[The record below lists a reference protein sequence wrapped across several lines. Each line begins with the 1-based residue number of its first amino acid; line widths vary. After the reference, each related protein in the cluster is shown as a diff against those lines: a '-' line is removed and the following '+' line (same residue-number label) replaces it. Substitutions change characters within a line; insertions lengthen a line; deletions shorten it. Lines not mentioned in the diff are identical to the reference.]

1 MGKSN
6 TWSEDSSGH
15 FKFQFPSF
23 HILGTSPEIDT
34 VANLFVL
41 RLLETMNYLG
51 YEFILS
57 SDLSSNHGQSSL
69 FFKEAEWVSLAFVK
83 RTVFETRIQN
93 FLQVAEQ
100 SLATQGTFKKANI
113 FGIFLYCRVRTRKR
127 PLKPPKQGTQTP
139 EEIPKTHFF
148 ISSGHRNCSKPRP
161 GMQAKTYAIK
171 YRRG

>member
-15 FKFQFPSF
+15 FKFRFPSF
-23 HILGTSPEIDT
+23 HIFGTSPEIDT

-69 FFKEAEWVSLAFVK
+69 FFKEADWVSFAL
-83 RTVFETRIQN
+83 
-93 FLQVAEQ
+93 FLILFSAKVWE
-100 SLATQGTFKKANI
+100 NI
-113 FGIFLYCRVRTRKR
+113 IFC
-127 PLKPPKQGTQTP
+127 KP
-139 EEIPKTHFF
+139 
-148 ISSGHRNCSKPRP
+148 
-161 GMQAKTYAIK
+161 
-171 YRRG
+171 